1 MNSCTAFYTLTLAY
15 KQSYDTLLVLAI
27 AGLGN
32 RREVLLLA
40 DGEKLGAVAAQHAID
55 ELSELLSLL
64 RHVTGAGITILV
76 VLGGFLR
83 FGAKHNAQEK
93 QVGNEGTTHKGR
105 TLF

>member
-1 MNSCTAFYTLTLAY
+1 MHP
-15 KQSYDTLLVLAI
+15 YDTLLVLAI

-55 ELSELLSLL
+55 ELCVPL
-64 RHVTGAGITILV
+64 TAAGIPILA
-76 VLGGFLR
+76 VLGAFLR

-93 QVGNEGTTHKGR
+93 QVGNEGTTHIGR